1 MNGGLILSIL
11 NMLFWALSFLY
22 FRSYLARKTGPE
34 RILSDFRDEV
44 DKLIAE
50 IDSATDRDS
59 SLIEDRIKSLRTLLD
74 EADRR
79 IASYSREVERRSSE
93 ERAYAELG
101 RYRAR
106 AATPSPTQNMAPT
119 SAPSA
124 APEPSLSTVT
134 PPASVA
140 AHASVSETR
149 AKPRSLLGASSLP
162 EGAQND
168 SDVSS
173 AAAKG
178 RENSGAE
185 EGRQNSRVGE
195 GGKSESGPRFFRS
208 AAPVEPKA
216 ASFAE
221 RVAELSRAGFSADL
235 IAKRLGATVAEVDL
249 AIALAGRLDERYADD
264 TGN

>member
-1 MNGGLILSIL
+1 MNSGLILSIL
-11 NMLFWALSFLY
+11 SILFWALSFLY
-22 FRSYLARKTGPE
+22 FRSYLARKTGPQ

-50 IDSATDRDS
+50 IDAATDRDS
-59 SLIEDRIKSLRTLLD
+59 SLIEDRIKALRTLLD

-101 RYRAR
+101 RYRGRSTTPGPGPMTTPKPTTVEKPDTEPSISSPTPSVSSPETVGAPVPPR
-106 AATPSPTQNMAPT
+106 APTATPRPFTEPSHLTEGAPT
-119 SAPSA
+119 PSDISTA
-124 APEPSLSTVT
+124 A
-134 PPASVA
+134 
-140 AHASVSETR
+140 
-149 AKPRSLLGASSLP
+149 G
-162 EGAQND
+162 EGM
-168 SDVSS
+168 
-173 AAAKG
+173 
-178 RENSGAE
+178 ENSSPK
-185 EGRQNSRVGE
+185 EGKKPV
-195 GGKSESGPRFFRS
+195 SGPRFIRS
-208 AAPVEPKA
+208 TAPVEPKA

-249 AIALAGRLDERYADD
+249 AIALAGRLDERYVDD